1 MSGSRFP
8 VGRCT
13 LLVNHHGIPQPSG
26 LVLEACF
33 LLKPPFRSML
43 LTTRGGP
50 CCLAPRTHRYLYIR
64 WCFHIPISSF
74 HGAQGSSDTCISDG
88 VFHIPMPCF
97 HGARRGLGSLSTPLP
112 PHLPRPRDGGGALAD
127 PRRASSGDPARVG
140 DSLAHREEL
149 TQNVG
154 RRFPL
159 LPAL

>member
-74 HGAQGSSDTCISDG
+74 HGAQGSSGTCIPDG
-88 VFHIPMPCF
+88 VSTCF
-97 HGARRGLGSLSTPLP
+97 HATSRRTERRLAGVGCRPMLNEALRAVSYPLH
-112 PHLPRPRDGGGALAD
+112 PHTQPKEFVLP
-127 PRRASSGDPARVG
+127 
-140 DSLAHREEL
+140 
-149 TQNVG
+149 
-154 RRFPL
+154 
-159 LPAL
+159 